1 MAATFEKVARVAMH
15 SLIPNRPYHVQW
27 MITRK
32 CNYRCRGC
40 NVWREQDTDELSTE
54 EIKKGLDVLKE
65 LGVLEIVFSGG
76 NPLLR
81 NDIGEILNYASKS
94 FVTTVYDN
102 GSLAVEKIDKLQDV
116 DFVAISL
123 DTMKPET
130 GDYLKGVRG
139 SWQKGLEAIQ
149 KLTEK
154 GISVGV
160 SPTIS
165 QLNLHEI
172 VDLTGYFAE
181 RGVPVWYCLYSYD
194 TPPDLNQVFNIGRR
208 RDEFEIKD
216 SETMCQVCDSIVEMK
231 RKNSNILITNKILE
245 AVKRLFLDGKRLW
258 KCQALRNFFVIDHL
272 GRVAGCHLR
281 SPVTSV
287 FKLNEVWNSSRFDEL
302 RSQYTKCSGCIYL
315 CYIFYS
321 LHGGVIGNFQIAQ
334 ERWRNAKLL
343 LKRRSA

>member
-1 MAATFEKVARVAMH
+1 
-15 SLIPNRPYHVQW
+15 
-27 MITRK
+27 
-32 CNYRCRGC
+32 
-40 NVWREQDTDELSTE
+40 VWREQDTEELSTE

-81 NDIGEILNYASKS
+81 SDIGEILNHASKS

-123 DTMKPET
+123 DTLDPET
-130 GDYLKGVRG
+130 GDYLKGVKG

-149 KLTEK
+149 KLNEK
-154 GISVGV
+154 GINVGV

-172 VDLTGYFAE
+172 TDLTEYFAA

-194 TPPDLNQVFNIGRR
+194 TPPDLDQVFNIGRR
-208 RDEFEIKD
+208 ADEFEITD
-216 SETMCQVCDSIVEMK
+216 SEMMCQICDSLVEMK

-258 KCQALRNFFVIDHL
+258 KCQALRNFFVVDHL

-287 FKLNEVWNSSRFDEL
+287 FRLNEVWSSSRFNEL
-302 RSQYTKCSGCIYL
+302 RSQYAECTRCIYL

-334 ERWRNAKLL
+334 ERWRNARLL
-343 LKRRSA
+343 LKRRSS